1 VGEAVVGR
9 GELEGWGA
17 ELGRRGEGSIL
28 FEDLGLGGEVG
39 VECESGDMSRDYVT
53 DASRLA
59 SHVDAD
65 SFPLTVT
72 TLSLSLSS
80 ALIMVGAENDW
91 VIEGSEE
98 EDQLGSSERDGHRST
113 PLLDPGAHPLS

>member
-1 VGEAVVGR
+1 
-9 GELEGWGA
+9 
-17 ELGRRGEGSIL
+17 
-28 FEDLGLGGEVG
+28 
-39 VECESGDMSRDYVT
+39 MSRDYVT
-53 DASRLA
+53 DASRPA